1 MKHHHAHLPNYG
13 VLEVE
18 LEQEEQDHL
27 WKMVHK
33 YAPESEWEGNRLIS
47 IKDINAKQWSLN
59 DDGQVFANKVLM
71 PLTREYMGT
80 YGCPFKVKSTYEHGL
95 AFNRFWCRASQKG
108 DYQSIHDLS
117 LIHI

>member
-59 DDGQVFANKVLM
+59 DDDQV
-71 PLTREYMGT
+71 
-80 YGCPFKVKSTYEHGL
+80 
-95 AFNRFWCRASQKG
+95 
-108 DYQSIHDLS
+108 LS